1 MVMRFLRRRRLSAT
15 AERRLLTVLARCE
28 QEVVNTHVQNALD
41 VIEAVGEE
49 MTPARAV
56 DLYLDELDVDE
67 PEATMVATRVL
78 STLRER

>member
-1 MVMRFLRRRRLSAT
+1 MRFLRKRRLSAA

-49 MTPARAV
+49 LTAARAL
-56 DLYLDELDVDE
+56 DLYLDELDIDD
-67 PEATMVATRVL
+67 PEATIVASRVL